1 MMGLVLSVVVSAT
14 PGFGW
19 SPDAGVDTLEQ
30 RFPAPEGTE
39 RVAVSEGSFGAWLR
53 TLPLLP
59 ADTPVRLHSG
69 RLKGNQGVHAAVID
83 IDVGARDL
91 QQCADA
97 VMRLRAEWLWA
108 AGRAQE
114 VSFNDTG
121 RGAPMPFARWAR
133 GERPRAKGSTLV
145 WTKTA
150 APDASR
156 ASFRAYLDSVF
167 TWAGTASLERQ
178 LGRLGPREVLPGDV
192 IIKGGFPGH
201 AVLVLDV
208 VRSTTGGAPRVLL
221 AQSFMPAQSLH
232 VLRGR
237 DGPWFE
243 VPADDAPWPTPE
255 WDFPAGS
262 LRRWEPAR

>member
-1 MMGLVLSVVVSAT
+1 MIALATICALGAT

-19 SPDAGVDTLEQ
+19 SPDAGVDTVAS
-30 RFPAPEGTE
+30 RFPAPDGTA
-39 RVAVSEGSFGAWLR
+39 RVPQSDDTFGAWLR

-59 ADTPVRLHSG
+59 EQTPVRLHSG

-83 IDVGARDL
+83 IDVGPRDL

-108 AGRAQE
+108 AGRAE
-114 VSFNDTG
+114 AVTFDDTG
-121 RGAPMPFARWAR
+121 RGAPMPFSRWAK
-133 GERPRAKGSTLV
+133 GERPRARGNTLL

-150 APDASR
+150 APDGSR
-156 ASFRAYLDSVF
+156 AAFRAYLDSVF

-178 LGRLGPREVLPGDV
+178 LVSVPHSQVQPGDV
-192 IIKGGFPGH
+192 LIKGGFPGH

-208 VRSTTGGAPRVLL
+208 ARSVDGARLRVLL
-221 AQSFMPAQSLH
+221 AQSFMPAQNLH

-237 DGPWFE
+237 EGAWFE
-243 VPADDAPWPTPE
+243 VPADEAPWPTPE
-255 WDFPAGS
+255 WDFPARA
-262 LRRWEPAR
+262 LKRWEPPR